1 MQNVQFCEHVQE
13 RASVQKRAN
22 NGRTCD
28 RARKCK
34 RVPIIPCTDWVPM
47 VRAGEVVQYIND
59 WVAPLLPPMLLR
71 IPGPHEQSF
80 PLFGD
85 VEHPG
90 GFLATG
96 AQLLQTS

>member
-1 MQNVQFCEHVQE
+1 
-13 RASVQKRAN
+13 
-22 NGRTCD
+22 
-28 RARKCK
+28 
-34 RVPIIPCTDWVPM
+34 M

-96 AQLLQTS
+96 AQLLRTS

>member
-1 MQNVQFCEHVQE
+1 M
-13 RASVQKRAN
+13 R
-22 NGRTCD
+22 
-28 RARKCK
+28 
-34 RVPIIPCTDWVPM
+34 
-47 VRAGEVVQYIND
+47 VVQYVND

-71 IPGPHEQSF
+71 IPDPYEHRDRTPSF

-96 AQLLQTS
+96 AQLLRTS